1 MYLEFKLPAGNGGMA
16 AGYRNMHLK
25 KRVQAWAD
33 QHNIT
38 VVNYTNG
45 YRCCFE
51 FGKDRDYTLFAL
63 SWQVNSPWDEF
74 TVVSSK

>member
-1 MYLEFKLPAGNGGMA
+1 MHLEFKLPQGAGGMA

-25 KRVQAWAD
+25 KRILAWAD

-38 VVNYTNG
+38 VINYTNG

-51 FGKDRDYTLFAL
+51 FARDGDYTLFAL
-63 SWQVNSPWDEF
+63 TWQVRTPWDEF